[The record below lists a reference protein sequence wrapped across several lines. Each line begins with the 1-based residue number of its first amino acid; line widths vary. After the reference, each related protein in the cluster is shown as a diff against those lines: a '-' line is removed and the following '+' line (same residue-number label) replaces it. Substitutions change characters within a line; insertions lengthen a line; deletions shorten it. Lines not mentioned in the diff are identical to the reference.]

1 MGFTLDSLR
10 LTVVRDEEKRGE
22 FKIGPLHKGYGI
34 TIGNALRRVLLS
46 SIQGTSIVAVHIDG
60 IFHQFT
66 SIPGV
71 LEDGIQIVAQIKKLV
86 LRSQITER
94 KILSVTR
101 KSQGTIY
108 AKDLITPPSIEIING
123 DLPIAT
129 IVDDDTKF
137 SMTLHAEQGIEYRL
151 ADENRDPGYPIGTF
165 PIDSAFCPVTH
176 VQFSI
181 KQAMY
186 NESLNYETLE
196 LVVETNGA
204 ISPYQAV
211 QHSSQI
217 LVDYFS
223 NIMVEKE
230 EVEETIPEILIKDE
244 TEDILKRPLEEIITL
259 SVRTGNVFKKANI
272 YTIQDLFSKTRKE
285 LLALKNFGTKSL
297 TSTIEELM
305 KIPEI
310 EKLKNKKELQL
321 MKEIVA
327 GSFFVDD
334 TQEAVLDQE
343 EEGVVAKVPEEK
355 AEVKKEAEP
364 PTKQVDIQAILN
376 TPIEEVAEELEMSEP
391 QFIKLKEKL
400 MVDIVEH
407 LTHLTR
413 EELLT
418 GNNKLSKKNV
428 DLLEEY
434 LKKHGLVFKE

>member
-10 LTVVRDEEKRGE
+10 LTVLRDEEKKGE

-34 TIGNALRRVLLS
+34 TLGNALRRVLLS

-86 LRSQITER
+86 LRSQIAER

-101 KSQGTIY
+101 KTQGTIY
-108 AKDLITPPSIEIING
+108 AKDLICPPSVEIVNT

-137 SMTLHAEQGIEYRL
+137 SLTLHAEHGIEYRL

-176 VQFSI
+176 VQFSV

-186 NESLNYETLE
+186 HESLDYETLE
-196 LVVETNGA
+196 MTIETNGA
-204 ISPYQAV
+204 ISPYQAIK
-211 QHSSQI
+211 HSSQI

-223 NIMVEKE
+223 NIMMEKE
-230 EVEETIPEILIKDE
+230 EVEENAPEILIKDE
-244 TEDILKRPLEEIITL
+244 TEEVLKRPLEEIITL

-297 TSTIEELM
+297 TLTIEELM
-305 KIPEI
+305 KLPEI
-310 EKLKNKKELQL
+310 EKLKSRKDLQL
-321 MKEIVA
+321 MKDILSGEFEKDDGEI
-327 GSFFVDD
+327 S
-334 TQEAVLDQE
+334 
-343 EEGVVAKVPEEK
+343 EEGASVITNEVDTILDTVVTP
-355 AEVKKEAEP
+355 VKKP
-364 PTKQVDIQAILN
+364 DLQTILN
-376 TPIEEVAEELEMSEP
+376 TPIEDVAEDLEMSEP

-428 DLLEEY
+428 DLLDEY
-434 LKKHGLVFKE
+434 LKKNGLSFKE

>member
-10 LTVVRDEEKRGE
+10 LTVVRDEEKKGE

-34 TIGNALRRVLLS
+34 TLGNALRRVLLS

-86 LRSQITER
+86 LRSQIPER
-94 KILSVTR
+94 KILSITR
-101 KSQGTIY
+101 KTQGTIY
-108 AKDLITPPSIEIING
+108 ARDLICPPSVEIVNT

-137 SMTLHAEQGIEYRL
+137 SMTLYSEQGIEYRL

-176 VQFSI
+176 VQFSV

-186 NESLNYETLE
+186 HESLDYETLE
-196 LVVETNGA
+196 LAIETNGA
-204 ISPYQAV
+204 VSPYQAIK
-211 QHSSQI
+211 HSTQI

-223 NIMVEKE
+223 NIMMEKE
-230 EVEETIPEILIKDE
+230 EIEENAPEILIKDE
-244 TEDILKRPLEEIITL
+244 TEEVLKRPLEEIITL

-297 TSTIEELM
+297 TLTIEELM
-305 KIPEI
+305 KLPEI
-310 EKLKNKKELQL
+310 EKLKPRKDLQL
-321 MKEIVA
+321 MKAILAGEFEKDGDEI
-327 GSFFVDD
+327 
-334 TQEAVLDQE
+334 T
-343 EEGVVAKVPEEK
+343 EEGTLIPAEETEMVVDSTTVTEK
-355 AEVKKEAEP
+355 KPDLK
-364 PTKQVDIQAILN
+364 TILS
-376 TPIEEVAEELEMSEP
+376 TPIEDVAEDLEMSEP

-413 EELLT
+413 DELLT

-434 LKKHGLVFKE
+434 LKKNGLSFKE

>member
-10 LTVVRDEEKRGE
+10 LTVLRDEEKKGE

-34 TIGNALRRVLLS
+34 TLGNALRRVLLS

-86 LRSQITER
+86 LRSQIAER

-101 KSQGTIY
+101 KTQGTIY
-108 AKDLITPPSIEIING
+108 AKDLICPPSVEIVNT

-137 SMTLHAEQGIEYRL
+137 SLTLHAEHGIEYRL

-176 VQFSI
+176 VQFSV

-186 NESLNYETLE
+186 HESLDYETLE
-196 LVVETNGA
+196 MTIETNGA
-204 ISPYQAV
+204 ISPYQAIK
-211 QHSSQI
+211 HSSQI

-223 NIMVEKE
+223 NIMMEKE
-230 EVEETIPEILIKDE
+230 EVEENAPEILIKDE
-244 TEDILKRPLEEIITL
+244 TEEVLKRPLEEIITL

-297 TSTIEELM
+297 TLTIEELM
-305 KIPEI
+305 KLPEI
-310 EKLKNKKELQL
+310 EKLKSRKDLQL
-321 MKEIVA
+321 MKDILSGEFEKDDGEI
-327 GSFFVDD
+327 S
-334 TQEAVLDQE
+334 
-343 EEGVVAKVPEEK
+343 EEGVSVITNEVDTILDTVVTP
-355 AEVKKEAEP
+355 VKKP
-364 PTKQVDIQAILN
+364 DLQTILN
-376 TPIEEVAEELEMSEP
+376 TPIEDVAEDLEMSEP

-428 DLLEEY
+428 DLLDEY
-434 LKKHGLVFKE
+434 LKKNGLSFKE

>member
-10 LTVVRDEEKRGE
+10 LTVVRDDEKRGE

-101 KSQGTIY
+101 KTQGTIY

-176 VQFSI
+176 VQFFI

-204 ISPYQAV
+204 ITPYQAI
-211 QHSSQI
+211 QYSSQI
-217 LVDYFS
+217 LVDYFA
-223 NIMVEKE
+223 NILVEKE
-230 EVEETIPEILIKDE
+230 EIEENAPEILIKDE
-244 TEDILKRPLEEIITL
+244 TEEILKRPLEEIITL

-305 KIPEI
+305 KLPEI
-310 EKLKNKKELQL
+310 EKLKNRKDLQL
-321 MKEIVA
+321 MKEIIA
-327 GSFFVDD
+327 GSFFIDD
-334 TQEAVLDQE
+334 AQEALIEE
-343 EEGVVAKVPEEK
+343 EEGIPEKLLETVVGVTKEDTSIPAKK
-355 AEVKKEAEP
+355 
-364 PTKQVDIQAILN
+364 VDIQTVLN
-376 TPIEEVAEELEMSEP
+376 TAIEEVAEELEMSEP

-400 MVDIVEH
+400 MVDTVEH
-407 LTHLTR
+407 LTHLAR

-434 LKKHGLVFKE
+434 LKKHGLSFKE

>member
-86 LRSQITER
+86 LRSQINER

-101 KSQGTIY
+101 KTQGTIY
-108 AKDLITPPSIEIING
+108 ARDLIAPPSIEIVNG

-137 SMTLHAEQGIEYRL
+137 SMTLHTEQGIEYRL

-186 NESLNYETLE
+186 NESLNYETLDIII
-196 LVVETNGA
+196 ETNGA
-204 ISPYQAV
+204 ITPYQAL
-211 QHSSQI
+211 QYSSQI

-230 EVEETIPEILIKDE
+230 EVEENVPEILIKDE
-244 TEDILKRPLEEIITL
+244 TEEILKRPLEEIITL

-305 KIPEI
+305 KLPEI
-310 EKLKNKKELQL
+310 EKLKNRKDLQL
-321 MKEIVA
+321 MKEIIA

-334 TQEAVLDQE
+334 SQEGLIEEEEIPKKVFEAVP
-343 EEGVVAKVPEEK
+343 GIIK
-355 AEVKKEAEP
+355 AEVGTQAKK
-364 PTKQVDIQAILN
+364 VDIQTVLN
-376 TPIEEVAEELEMSEP
+376 TAIEEVAEELEMSEP

-400 MVDIVEH
+400 MVDTVEH
-407 LTHLTR
+407 LTHLAK

-418 GNNKLSKKNV
+418 GNNKLSRKNV

-434 LKKHGLVFKE
+434 LKKHGLSFKE